1 MSTDQARP
9 GFVAIEQVRY
19 RYGSDGPTIVQD
31 VDWVI
36 PRGEI
41 HCLLGRSGCGKTT
54 LLKLAAGLLS
64 PGEGAIRIGGEAL
77 HGPSPRAGFVF
88 QAPTLLD
95 WLSALD
101 NVLLPVSLKRRPI
114 AADRDAAR
122 GLLARIGLDDFAD
135 RRPAE
140 LSGGQQSRVALARA
154 LIGNPDLLL
163 LDEPFAALDALTRE
177 ELQDDLLRLCALNGT
192 TALFVT
198 HDIGEA
204 VYLAD
209 KVAVMAAGRLV
220 HRRRIELA
228 RPRHRDTRYAPS
240 FIAACRE
247 LRDAMDGETDT
258 AASRR
263 PAA

>member
-1 MSTDQARP
+1 MSTEQPKP
-9 GFVAIEQVRY
+9 GFVTIERASY
-19 RYGSDGPTIVQD
+19 RYDAAGPAVVDTI
-31 VDWVI
+31 DWTI
-36 PRGEI
+36 PKGEI

-54 LLKLAAGLLS
+54 LLKLAAGLLMPS
-64 PGEGAIRIGGEAL
+64 EGAIRIGGAAL
-77 HGPSPRAGFVF
+77 AGPSPHAGFVF

-101 NVLLPVSLKRRPI
+101 NVLLPVSLKRRPTI
-114 AADRDAAR
+114 ADKDAALDLLDR
-122 GLLARIGLDDFAD
+122 VGLADLAA
-135 RRPAE
+135 RRPAA
-140 LSGGQQSRVALARA
+140 LSGGQQSRVAVARA

-177 ELQDDLLRLCALNGT
+177 ELQDDLLRLCALHGT

-209 KVAVMAAGRLV
+209 TVAVMEAGRITHV
-220 HRRRIELA
+220 RRIDLA
-228 RPRHRDTRYAPS
+228 RPRHRDMRYAPS
-240 FIAACRE
+240 FIAACRD
-247 LRDAMDGETDT
+247 LRGAMDGV
-258 AASRR
+258 AAIDRR